1 MAMLVIYPF
10 ISVIQNLI
18 LMLFYWIYGDICY
31 FVLFWVVAGVCG
43 GVDAQKIGGQF
54 VRISKDS
61 GSFATLNKN
70 QNRETDTCFHMNF
83 FFYQYKVW

>member
-1 MAMLVIYPF
+1 MVIF
-10 ISVIQNLI
+10 VI
-18 LMLFYWIYGDICY
+18 FC

-83 FFYQYKVW
+83 FSISIKYDKVW